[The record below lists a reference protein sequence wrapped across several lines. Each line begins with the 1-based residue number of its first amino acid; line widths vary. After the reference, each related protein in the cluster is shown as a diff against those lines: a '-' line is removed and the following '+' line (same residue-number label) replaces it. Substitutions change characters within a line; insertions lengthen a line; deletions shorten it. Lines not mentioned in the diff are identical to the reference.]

1 MSKQTLG
8 LTLVI
13 AAVLFTAPSL
23 FAESFA
29 QVQVT
34 GDSVGKSAILTVKN
48 SPDTTVKTFSAWLD
62 SGDFRSYK
70 TGNDW
75 TASLNPAGIL
85 TFTAPIPLEFG
96 ASVQF
101 GMTADTDNFKINWNA
116 FDTNGDLVGSGIIIS
131 KEQPDSTT
139 PPSDGDVSGDD
150 DTKGAISDSASFRI
164 VPERPNVGGSI
175 RIIADGIAPKER
187 VDFYIESQ
195 LVGTYTTSSDGQI
208 LETARIPE
216 NLRADRTNFILLDSQ
231 NNRKDLSIRLGSVKA
246 ETSQYTIKG
255 ITISGPVDVKTSE
268 IAEFQGTA
276 LQNSHIVVT
285 VSRPDLLVL
294 ESKIIEASVSGKWTH
309 NVLVPSDMPEGAYTI
324 QATNGYATE
333 SRLFTVDDARI
344 IDIAPTLTQFEP
356 GNVMTFTG
364 TVQPGYVVGAMI
376 TDPIDNEV
384 YSETIE
390 PDLDGNI
397 LIEFVTTHFD
407 QEGTYTLH
415 ITQNSNTA
423 VIFGGL
429 GEPAT
434 EGIEIHIDKINYR
447 SSESINA
454 IIEGSPKSAIT
465 IIVLDSADRK
475 KLNDPKVIGS
485 SGRLNYLL
493 DLSEY
498 PTGVYTLIVTK
509 GGIEKEAIFGVN
521 IGYGTGIIDIKT
533 TKSEYVRGSD
543 ILVLGKIDT
552 NTPVLM
558 DLSLLDPNGVVVKTK
573 QVFSGGSST
582 NDRISDN
589 TFRVPT
595 DAIFGTWALKA
606 QSGDTNVGTAEFKV
620 IEVME
625 SGAQISVEK
634 QIIGIEPKLVI
645 SGSDIPNLSKIHI
658 KITTLDEKI
667 VFDDFEWPVESGK
680 FMDIWDQNLDYLN
693 PGTYLVV
700 TELSE
705 TGIQFTVP

>member
-1 MSKQTLG
+1 MTLNS
-8 LTLVI
+8 
-13 AAVLFTAPSL
+13 AVPTFVSPLCAI
-23 FAESFA
+23 ES
-29 QVQVT
+29 
-34 GDSVGKSAILTVKN
+34 
-48 SPDTTVKTFSAWLD
+48 
-62 SGDFRSYK
+62 
-70 TGNDW
+70 
-75 TASLNPAGIL
+75 
-85 TFTAPIPLEFG
+85 
-96 ASVQF
+96 
-101 GMTADTDNFKINWNA
+101 
-116 FDTNGDLVGSGIIIS
+116 
-131 KEQPDSTT
+131 
-139 PPSDGDVSGDD
+139 
-150 DTKGAISDSASFRI
+150 
-164 VPERPNVGGSI
+164 SI

-558 DLSLLDPNGVVVKTK
+558 DLSLLDPNGVVIKTK